1 GPRDPGT
8 PGSHGPDGAP
18 GTWPQDGSV
27 AESPAGASQRRAPGS
42 LCGGWLQSDLGGR
55 EGGREL
61 PPAGGAIPA
70 QASARPPAQR
80 RAEMT
85 VECPRRPEVR
95 VHRTPSPPGEPP
107 LPTRQD
113 PCN

>member
-1 GPRDPGT
+1 GPRDPRT
-8 PGSHGPDGAP
+8 PASQGPDGAP
-18 GTWPQDGSV
+18 GPWPQDGSV

-95 VHRTPSPPGEPP
+95 VQRNRAAPGEAA
-107 LPTRQD
+107 LPSGEDR
-113 PCN
+113 